1 MNEDRKQAY
10 LRAMTA
16 QLDEW
21 EARLDLG
28 KAKVAR
34 RIAGARLAAQD
45 DMDELRERRDGLRAK
60 LDELKDAA
68 EDRWEALRDEVEDR
82 WAALRA
88 LVARRAHDGDRA
100 AR

>member
-1 MNEDRKQAY
+1 MDDQKKRAY
-10 LRAMTA
+10 LQAMTA

-21 EARLDLG
+21 EARLHLG

-45 DMDELRERRDGLRAK
+45 HVDDLREQRDGLRAK
-60 LDELKDAA
+60 LDELKVAA
-68 EDRWEALRDEVEDR
+68 EDRWEVVKDEVESR

-88 LVARRAHDGDRA
+88 LVARRAPDGDRA